1 MMIHPVGALYFIFFV
16 LRECVLDGI
25 MLVEFRS
32 LEETSIYK
40 AEMEKVDSEVWRSL
54 YFYLYDC
61 CSL

>member
-1 MMIHPVGALYFIFFV
+1 MIHPVGALFIIFFV

-40 AEMEKVDSEVWRSL
+40 AEMEKVDSEVWGSL
-54 YFYLYDC
+54 CSYFNICFYC
-61 CSL
+61 